1 MRAVFTNAQV
11 LGPEGWTTEDLALK
25 DATIAQDVDAPRY
38 DLSGYQLLPGIV
50 DLHGDGFE
58 RHLAPRRG
66 AVQDL
71 GAGLAATQ
79 AELAANGI
87 TTAVL
92 AQFFSW
98 EGGMRSPD
106 FAEKMVNA
114 LTEFP
119 ALLDLRL
126 QLRLETHLIDS
137 YARAETLID
146 GFGVEFVVLN
156 DHLPHS
162 ALAKGRKPPRLTGQ
176 ALKSGRSPEAHL
188 ALLTELAAR
197 DVSGALTALVARL
210 TTKGILV
217 GSHDDASPEDRLR
230 FRKMGARVAEFPET
244 IETVQAA
251 HAAGDPVILGAPNV
265 LRGGSHAGKLRAA
278 DVVAANLCDALVSD
292 YHYPAMIGAVRRLVA
307 DGVCDWAD
315 AWRLISTR
323 PAEVLGLADRGTL
336 SPGKRA
342 DLIALEAS
350 SGRAC
355 MTVAGGQIVHL
366 CDPLA
371 TRMFNSK

>member
-1 MRAVFTNAQV
+1 MRAVFTNAEV
-11 LGPEGWTTEDLALK
+11 LGPDGWDVRDLAV
-25 DATIAQDVDAPRY
+25 DGAEIAQDLDAPRY
-38 DLSGYQLLPGIV
+38 DLSGFRLLPGIV

-71 GAGLAATQ
+71 GAGLTATQ

-106 FAEKMVNA
+106 FAENMADA
-114 LTEFP
+114 LTKFP

-126 QLRLETHLIDS
+126 QLRLETHLTDS
-137 YARAETLID
+137 YARAEALID
-146 GFGVEFVVLN
+146 RCGIGFLVLN
-156 DHLPHS
+156 DHLPHA
-162 ALAKGRKPPRLTGQ
+162 ALAKGKKPPRLTGQ

-197 DVSGALTALVARL
+197 DVSDDVAALVARL
-210 TTKGILV
+210 TKKGLLV
-217 GSHDDASPEDRLR
+217 GSHDDASPDTRASYRET
-230 FRKMGARVAEFPET
+230 GATLAEFPET
-244 IETVQAA
+244 IATAEAA

-278 DVVAANLCDALVSD
+278 DLVASGMCDALVSD
-292 YHYPAMIGAVRRLVA
+292 YHYPAMIGAVQRLVA
-307 DGVCDWAD
+307 DGVCDWAA
-315 AWRLISTR
+315 AWRLVSAR
-323 PAEVLGLADRGTL
+323 PAEILGLADRGTL
-336 SPGKRA
+336 LPGKRA
-342 DLIALEAS
+342 DIIAVDAVT
-350 SGRAC
+350 GRVC
-355 MTVAGGQIVHL
+355 MTLAGGQIAHMA
-366 CDPLA
+366 DPLA

>member
-1 MRAVFTNAQV
+1 MHAVFTNAEV
-11 LGPEGWTTEDLALK
+11 LGPQGWEVHDLALNGAK
-25 DATIAQDVDAPRY
+25 IASEVDAPQY
-38 DLSGYQLLPGIV
+38 DLSGFRLLPGIV

-106 FAEKMVNA
+106 FAENMAAA
-114 LTEFP
+114 LSKFP

-126 QLRLETHLIDS
+126 QLRLETHMTES
-137 YARAETLID
+137 YSRAEALIARHD
-146 GFGVEFVVLN
+146 IGYLVLN
-156 DHLPHS
+156 DHLPHA

-188 ALLTELAAR
+188 ALLTELATR
-197 DVSGALTALVARL
+197 DVSAEVAALVARL
-210 TTKGILV
+210 TTKGVLV
-217 GSHDDASPEDRLR
+217 GSHDDASPQARATYR
-230 FRKMGARVAEFPET
+230 AMGATLAEFPET
-244 IETVQAA
+244 VETAQAA
-251 HAAGDPVILGAPNV
+251 KAVGDPVILGAPNV

-278 DVVAANLCDALVSD
+278 DLVAADICDALVSD
-292 YHYPAMIGAVRRLVA
+292 YHYPALIGAVRRLVA
-307 DGVCDWAD
+307 EGVCDWAA
-315 AWRLISTR
+315 AWQLVSAR
-323 PAEVLGLADRGTL
+323 PAEVLRLADRGTL
-336 SPGKRA
+336 TPGKRA
-342 DLIALEAS
+342 DIIVVEAVT
-350 SGRAC
+350 GRIC
-355 MTVAGGQIVHL
+355 MTLAAGQIAHL
-366 CDPLA
+366 TDPLA
-371 TRMFNSK
+371 GRLIAAR